1 MRRRAQRNCKIAIL
15 LVLCIAGFFQF
26 VSNAGGGG
34 RGGHGSDQPGPGRH
48 GHPHPPRGHLRKPK
62 RVSNGTVFAP
72 NKELAGLA
80 QLQGWMPKWSL
91 TLLEIERYIALWI
104 YIWVLNNLR
113 GFSQPTG

>member
-26 VSNAGGGG
+26 VSNGSGG

-80 QLQGWMPKWSL
+80 QLQGWMPKRSL
-91 TLLEIERYIALWI
+91 TLREIERYIVDL
-104 YIWVLNNLR
+104 Y
-113 GFSQPTG
+113 